1 MQISWLCHASK
12 GANNLDDV
20 FTDISLNSG
29 WRQSYLMSNP
39 WVVAP
44 SYAGL
49 LGFKLPMIMG
59 DLLHICN
66 LGIARDIAG
75 SALRLLLKDAAV
87 FPGGTIQLRMESA
100 TSSLRAFAKAH
111 GFCLRMKR
119 FSKKKIAWKNNG
131 YPELIASGSDTHIVC
146 AWLEQ
151 TLAPHAGQFGDIC
164 TLLFTLN
171 RIMRLLYSAK
181 MFLDEREKDTV
192 RTLGDIFART
202 YLGLA
207 WNSVQSHE
215 LMWRCRPK
223 MHVFIEMMLCR
234 RAVNPSVYATWMD
247 EDWLRKISKP
257 LQLTSA
263 KTAQRRILERWM
275 LAIPE
280 QLRKVA

>member
-1 MQISWLCHASK
+1 
-12 GANNLDDV
+12 
-20 FTDISLNSG
+20 
-29 WRQSYLMSNP
+29 
-39 WVVAP
+39 
-44 SYAGL
+44 
-49 LGFKLPMIMG
+49 
-59 DLLHICN
+59 
-66 LGIARDIAG
+66 
-75 SALRLLLKDAAV
+75 
-87 FPGGTIQLRMESA
+87 
-100 TSSLRAFAKAH
+100 
-111 GFCLRMKR
+111 
-119 FSKKKIAWKNNG
+119 
-131 YPELIASGSDTHIVC
+131 
-146 AWLEQ
+146 
-151 TLAPHAGQFGDIC
+151 
-164 TLLFTLN
+164 
-171 RIMRLLYSAK
+171 

-223 MHVFIEMMLCR
+223 MHVFIEMMRCR